1 MEENRWRS
9 LYKTAVLEV
18 NPNKLE
24 ACVKTAEAA
33 ISKRFASLDDYLFK
47 DERLAMQDALSQLRA
62 LKQEWEENSL

>member
-24 ACVKTAEAA
+24 ACVKAAEAA